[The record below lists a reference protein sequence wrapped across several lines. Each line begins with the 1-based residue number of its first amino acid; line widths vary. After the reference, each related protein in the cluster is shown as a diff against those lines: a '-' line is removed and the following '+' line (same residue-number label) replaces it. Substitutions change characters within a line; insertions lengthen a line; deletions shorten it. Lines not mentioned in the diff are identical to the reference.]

1 MIICS
6 NLPTVY
12 VYTKD
17 GTIFRYA
24 VNNTIGF
31 EELNKF
37 FKKKYGSKLDK
48 VVLGY
53 AIGYINDEN

>member
-1 MIICS
+1 MIICN

-12 VYTKD
+12 VYIKD

-31 EELNKF
+31 EELNNF
-37 FKKKYGSKLDK
+37 FKKQYGNKLDK

-53 AIGYINDEN
+53 TIGYINDEN